1 MSFRRVALVP
11 VALALIMIAVAAFV
25 PDHPTQILVLRRA
38 VQGGKLLAAG
48 GALAAALAFGQG
60 DYLRRA
66 WGLQAIGMLLLLRDL
81 PLERVPLGGSAFGVS
96 RDAWNTGA
104 VTIANVAGVAGAWM
118 MARAWRVAGI
128 ELPYSPAFR
137 RAVYAAGLLAAVVIA
152 GVPLVRNLVSWADGT
167 PPTLPFIVSAV
178 ADALTLALI
187 APVLMT
193 VLAMRG
199 GLLVWP
205 WGLYMAGLLCWMV
218 YDTGEAAVRLEAL
231 QHAAPAIRLVKD
243 SFRLLACTLICAAG
257 IAQRGAVL
265 SIRAPSPGDQP

>member
-1 MSFRRVALVP
+1 MSTRRVALVP
-11 VALALIMIAVAAFV
+11 VALALVVIAVVAFL
-25 PDHPTQILVLRRA
+25 PDLPAQVLALRRS
-38 VQGGKLLAAG
+38 VQAGKLLAAG
-48 GALAAALAFGQG
+48 GALAAALAFEKG

-66 WGLQAIGMLLLLRDL
+66 WGLQAISMLLLLRDL
-81 PLERVPLGGSAFGVS
+81 PLERVPVGGSALGVP
-96 RDAWNTGA
+96 REAWNGSA
-104 VTIANVAGVAGAWM
+104 VVIANMVGVAGAWL

-128 ELPYSPAFR
+128 ELPGSPAFR
-137 RAVYAAGLLAAVVIA
+137 RGVYAAGLLAAVVIA
-152 GVPLVRNLVSWADGT
+152 GVPLVRNLVSWADGS
-167 PPTLPFIVSAV
+167 PPTLPFIASAV

-205 WGLYMAGLLCWMV
+205 WGLYMASLLCWMV

-231 QHAAPAIRLVKD
+231 QHAAPALRVVKE
-243 SFRLLACTLICAAG
+243 SFRLLGCVLLCAAG

-265 SIRAPSPGDQP
+265 SIRQS